1 MLETYITNLK
11 KSHMKPFIIFIILFV
26 LFFDAVILKLS
37 NAWFDI
43 PIYLYV
49 IYAIWMIFNVILM
62 FQDSYKNIQINKIS
76 ALRYLIINNIA
87 GYLQPIAMA
96 SIYLICIIKTPW
108 HGLMYLYSIIG
119 AVILSFLAI
128 LIFSLN
134 EFHIVVKKA
143 RSSINIF
150 AIILKLISLAWI
162 GYLFWTV
169 PTMAEENNFVGMS
182 IIVILCID
190 LLILRSFFSYALFM
204 DELRNGPYK
213 MESHQSNV
221 Q

>member
-1 MLETYITNLK
+1 MLETYTKNLK
-11 KSHMKPFIIFIILFV
+11 KSHMKPFIIFIIIFV
-26 LFFDAVILKLS
+26 LFFDMVILNLS

-49 IYAIWMIFNVILM
+49 TYAIWMIFNVILM

-143 RSSINIF
+143 KISINIF
-150 AIILKLISLAWI
+150 DIILKLISLAWI

-169 PTMAEENNFVGMS
+169 PSMAEENNFIGMS

-190 LLILRSFFSYALFM
+190 LLILRSFFNYGLVVRT
-204 DELRNGPYK
+204 LNGDFEQPGNSSIS
-213 MESHQSNV
+213 EE
-221 Q
+221 